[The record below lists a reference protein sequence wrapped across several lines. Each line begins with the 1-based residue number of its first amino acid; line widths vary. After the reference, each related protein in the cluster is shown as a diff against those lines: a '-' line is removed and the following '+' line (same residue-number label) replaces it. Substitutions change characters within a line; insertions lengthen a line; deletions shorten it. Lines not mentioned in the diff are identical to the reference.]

1 MVELLDCAKMNPLFF
16 TTPAEF
22 GAWLEAHHDPHT
34 ELLVGF
40 HKTKTGKPSLTWPQ
54 SVDEALC
61 HGWIDGRRTSLGEE
75 SYTIRFTPRKP
86 GSHWSAVNLKRVK
99 ELIAEK
105 RMRPSG
111 LRAYERRGEGK
122 SGQYS
127 YEQRHTIELTDAG
140 LKALRANK
148 AAWKY
153 FEAQAPSYRRAAK
166 HWVMSAKKEET
177 REKRLGVLIE
187 CCAAGRPIPPM
198 KWVKKKA

>member
-1 MVELLDCAKMNPLFF
+1 MKPLFF
-16 TTPAEF
+16 ATPAEF
-22 GAWLEAHHDPHT
+22 GAWLEAHHDSHT

-86 GSHWSAVNLKRVK
+86 TSHWSAINLKRVK

-105 RMRPSG
+105 RMKPAG
-111 LRAYERRGEGK
+111 LRAYERRSEGK
-122 SGQYS
+122 AGQYS
-127 YEQRHTIELTDAG
+127 YEQRRSIELSAEAA
-140 LKALRANK
+140 KALRANK
-148 AAWKY
+148 AAAKY
-153 FEAQAPSYRRAAK
+153 FEAQAPSYRRAAT

-177 REKRLGVLIE
+177 REKRLQILIE
-187 CCAAGRPIPPM
+187 SCAAGRPIPPM
-198 KWVKKKA
+198 RWVKKKS